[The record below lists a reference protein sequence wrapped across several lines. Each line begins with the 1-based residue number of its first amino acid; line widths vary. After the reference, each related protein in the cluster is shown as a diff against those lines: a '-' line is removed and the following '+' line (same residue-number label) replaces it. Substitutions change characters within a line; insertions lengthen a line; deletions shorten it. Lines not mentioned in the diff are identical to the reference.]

1 MGRLIRKQRH
11 GVRGGFT
18 LLEMMLSL
26 MILGFGLLAV
36 AAMQLQAMEFGR
48 RGRHQTQAASIA
60 QSQLEALQ
68 RRPWAN
74 LAPTTGWTDAVD
86 VDHIVNDGGDKV
98 ELTYQVSWQIAD
110 RVAGQTR
117 SIDVRVNW
125 DEARRPDRVY
135 ALSSVRFN
143 R

>member
-1 MGRLIRKQRH
+1 MDPLIRRRRNSA
-11 GVRGGFT
+11 RGGFT
-18 LLEMMLSL
+18 LIEMMLAL

-36 AAMQLQAMEFGR
+36 AAMQLQAMEYGR

-60 QSQLEALQ
+60 QNQLETLQ
-68 RRPWAN
+68 RQPWATI
-74 LAPTTGWTDAVD
+74 APTPGWTDPVT
-86 VDHIVNDGGDKV
+86 VDHTVNDGGDRI
-98 ELTYQVSWQIAD
+98 ELSYQVSWQIAD

-125 DEARRPDRVY
+125 DEVKRPGRVY
-135 ALSSVRFN
+135 ALSSIRFN